1 MRSLLLSLGSH
12 FGDCRLD
19 THFVGFVGR
28 ELANCFNRKRDG
40 REMLSDGKSAR
51 VNQDGV

>member
-1 MRSLLLSLGSH
+1 MAMYENPTDELTSVLSK
-12 FGDCRLD
+12 D
-19 THFVGFVGR
+19 
-28 ELANCFNRKRDG
+28 E